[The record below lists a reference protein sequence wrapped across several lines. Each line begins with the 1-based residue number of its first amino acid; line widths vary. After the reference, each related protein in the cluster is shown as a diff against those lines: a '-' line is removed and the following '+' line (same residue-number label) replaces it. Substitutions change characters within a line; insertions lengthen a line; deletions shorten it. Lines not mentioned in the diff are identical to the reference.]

1 MLPHFLGAGIHA
13 YRVDEDG
20 DPIPPD
26 ATIVAARMS
35 FDGEDLELRV
45 ASAEWPDVPEGEVLP
60 EIRPTMRTVGVW
72 ERITQEQGP

>member
-1 MLPHFLGAGIHA
+1 
-13 YRVDEDG
+13 
-20 DPIPPD
+20 
-26 ATIVAARMS
+26 MS

-72 ERITQEQGP
+72 ERFVQEQGP